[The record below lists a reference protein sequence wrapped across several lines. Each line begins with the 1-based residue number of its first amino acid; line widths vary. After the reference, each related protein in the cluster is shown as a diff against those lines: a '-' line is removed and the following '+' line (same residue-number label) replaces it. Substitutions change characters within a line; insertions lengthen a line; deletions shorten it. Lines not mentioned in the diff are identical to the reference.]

1 MDLMGKEEMCYSEVI
16 IGKKVG
22 FKTLEKEMATSV
34 GEEGIDK
41 H

>member
-1 MDLMGKEEMCYSEVI
+1 MEEVCYSEVI

-22 FKTLEKEMATSV
+22 FKALEKEMAAGV

-41 H
+41 HCRSK